1 MEPKQ
6 KAILDL
12 CRELPDAAAE
22 AELRARAGEF
32 TSAICSQIFDW
43 RGVQNQSE
51 LLVNARTRENEKETV
66 FYFDGGSSGTL
77 TVYAPDGGSFQF
89 NPADRIADA
98 KAATDAIAARAGVW
112 FICGF
117 DGARWRV
124 KLHSE
129 EDGWEA
135 EVAASTEQL
144 ARAACALLAA
154 EAMRKEMR

>member
-1 MEPKQ
+1 MESKQ
-6 KAILDL
+6 KTILDL

-22 AELRARAGEF
+22 AELRARARDFNLEVERVVIVP
-32 TSAICSQIFDW
+32 TAW
-43 RGVQNQSE
+43 R
-51 LLVNARTRENEKETV
+51 ARDYMSN
-66 FYFDGGSSGTL
+66 
-77 TVYAPDGGSFQF
+77 
-89 NPADRIADA
+89 IADA
-98 KAATDAIAARAGVW
+98 KAATDAVIARIGVW

-144 ARAACALLAA
+144 ARAACALLAT
-154 EAMRKEMR
+154 EAMREEIR